1 MIYYSVFINLEFILL
16 LFRYR
21 YTLSDLPK
29 ILADLKRRADSF
41 DNWEKDVQS
50 VLGKKS
56 GNKIGIYV
64 KLL

>member
-1 MIYYSVFINLEFILL
+1 M